1 MLSDR
6 KSSLPQRSSSLRRR
20 GSQTQETRLRQVG
33 PLSQRQQQQDTGVT
47 ARSRGLLQ
55 SDDTRRH
62 SIANSPLS
70 LTRIPG
76 VATPT
81 SPLKQTLTSPTVVPS
96 SPQKSEMPPPP
107 LPQRSASLLRSS
119 SVKVATPGG
128 SKGHVRRRSQVL
140 GGGVVTAS
148 QAAKPVE
155 TASSSIAR
163 PPKPQFSTFQQHFSP
178 RKAVKT
184 PTPATSNSVNSDSL
198 IPSSQPNVAA
208 LQTELLQ
215 LCLLHSSSAKKDAEW
230 RTKSERELQKKYN
243 FIAGDYCSLV
253 QREKE
258 AQRRINLQALEHWSA
273 NVGKNI
279 GRSSFAEQ
287 IQSFSKLIQE
297 VADLT
302 EPHRGRYVQVT
313 RVFEDWFNRVE
324 EILQSR
330 KKGNCSEQDITIG
343 MQELVEP
350 LDREWKG
357 EILVLNTKLELCLR
371 DLQSLDIWV
380 NDESLENI
388 QESSLL
394 RIAHSH
400 RALLTS
406 MTEELNAMRAIEAE
420 VVRLE
425 RSWTT
430 DVVDRLKPRD
440 VTDATQRTGLWKRL

>member
-1 MLSDR
+1 M
-6 KSSLPQRSSSLRRR
+6 
-20 GSQTQETRLRQVG
+20 
-33 PLSQRQQQQDTGVT
+33 
-47 ARSRGLLQ
+47 
-55 SDDTRRH
+55 
-62 SIANSPLS
+62 
-70 LTRIPG
+70 
-76 VATPT
+76 
-81 SPLKQTLTSPTVVPS
+81 
-96 SPQKSEMPPPP
+96 
-107 LPQRSASLLRSS
+107 
-119 SVKVATPGG
+119 
-128 SKGHVRRRSQVL
+128 
-140 GGGVVTAS
+140 VTAS

-430 DVVDRLKPRD
+430 DVIDRLKPRD